1 MASTA
6 ARRTSP
12 APMPRRDASD
22 NVMNVS
28 SVAINDSA
36 MTPIFPGWLLAIA
49 AMERSGPPMKAARM
63 VTLRVRRCVVMS
75 MSDCS
80 THIAHM
86 RP

>member
-1 MASTA
+1 MATTA

-12 APMPRRDASD
+12 APMPRFDASES
-22 NVMNVS
+22 VINVS
-28 SVAINDSA
+28 SVAVNDSA

-49 AMERSGPPMKAARM
+49 AMNSSGPPMNAARM

-80 THIAHM
+80 THIAHI

>member
-12 APMPRRDASD
+12 APMPRFDASD
-22 NVMNVS
+22 SVMNVS
-28 SVAINDSA
+28 SVAVNDRT

-49 AMERSGPPMKAARM
+49 AMDNSGPPMNAARI

-80 THIAHM
+80 IHMALM

>member
-12 APMPRRDASD
+12 APMPRFDAID
-22 NVMNVS
+22 KVMNVS
-28 SVAINDSA
+28 SVTTNDKA
-36 MTPIFPGWLLAIA
+36 MTPIFPGWLLAMA
-49 AMERSGPPMKAARM
+49 AIESSGPPMNAARI

-80 THIAHM
+80 MHIAHM